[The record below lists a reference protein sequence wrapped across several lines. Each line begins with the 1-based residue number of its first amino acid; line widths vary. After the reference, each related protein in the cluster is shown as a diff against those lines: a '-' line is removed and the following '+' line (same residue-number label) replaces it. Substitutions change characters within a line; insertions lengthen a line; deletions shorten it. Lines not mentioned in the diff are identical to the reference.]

1 MSSVGNALGTRLRG
15 TRLLLVVGAVA
26 VGTVAGCS
34 AGEKV
39 LDQSYVETTVAH
51 QLAEQVDQPVPKV
64 TCPDDLE
71 AKVGATMECTLVPQG
86 ETTKYPVHV
95 EVTSVNT
102 DDKTAKFSAE
112 VGDAPS

>member
-1 MSSVGNALGTRLRG
+1 MAPPRSKSEVPVPAVHNM
-15 TRLLLVVGAVA
+15 VVAVA
-26 VGTVAGCS
+26 MAGGVVACS
-34 AGEKV
+34 AGEDV

-51 QLAEQVDQPVPKV
+51 QLAEQVNQPVPTV
-64 TCPDDLE
+64 TCPGDLE
-71 AKVGATMECTLVPQG
+71 AKVGATMECTLVAKG

-112 VGDAPS
+112 VGDAPSQ